1 MPSIFD
7 SIVRFLNAGIAGS
20 QITPLRLLV
29 VVVLMTALLW
39 ATRRITHWFVDHV
52 LARRGVEVSLREAL
66 GTILRYGLIAIGAL
80 VILQGAGIDLTS
92 LNVLIGAIGV
102 GLGFGLQAVTSNFFS
117 GLIILFE
124 RPIKI
129 GQRIEIAGAVG
140 EVREIAARA
149 TTLVT
154 DENVAVIVPNSQ
166 FIAEPVTNWSRPN
179 VLTGY
184 VLTFHVAPASDPE
197 LVRRVLLAAA
207 AAHADVRDEPAAEV
221 EFVEIGPASLS
232 FRLQVWSNVH
242 LKTAGRLKSDLN
254 FDVWKRLK
262 AEGVAP
268 PTAAIA
274 VTMSPSSVS

>member
-29 VVVLMTALLW
+29 VVVLMSALLW

-207 AAHADVRDEPAAEV
+207 AAHADVRGEPAAEV